1 MLTYEQLTQEDKA
14 EILKEEEPG
23 YRPKI
28 ELDKDYYAV
37 TFCTFISYYK
47 NRF

>member
-1 MLTYEQLTQEDKA
+1 MLTYEQLQQEDEA

-23 YRPKI
+23 YRHRLV
-28 ELDKDYYAV
+28 LDKDYYAIS
-37 TFCTFISYYK
+37 FCTFISYYK